1 MKSFAIFICLAFFFG
16 VSFAEFT
23 AFDVKVN
30 VFDRRSRDFERNV
43 IESSKIVKSFIARD
57 DIALAITAGSAALS
71 FLPFEIAKL
80 YKLIPL
86 TRQILSDKSD
96 WRDAFTKAIA
106 DETMRNVVESE
117 VRW

>member
-1 MKSFAIFICLAFFFG
+1 MKSIQIFICLATIFG
-16 VSFAEFT
+16 LSFAEFLG
-23 AFDVKVN
+23 FDIPVN
-30 VFDRRSRDFERNV
+30 VFDSRPRDFERNV

-57 DIALAITAGSAALS
+57 DISLAITAGQAALS
-71 FLPFEIAKL
+71 FLPFGIARF

-86 TRQILSDKSD
+86 TRQVLSDRSD

-106 DETMRNVVESE
+106 DETMRSVVESE